1 VPNQTETTVSDN
13 GQQEHHVSLG
23 LVKAHPTKVNP
34 HPTKVKAHPT
44 KVKAHPTKVN
54 SHPTKV
60 NSLPTKVN
68 PHPTKVKSHPT
79 KVNPQPTK
87 VNPYPTKVKNTIVQ
101 VQVRVP
107 KVFQMFNLFVV
118 SKWRSQKCL
127 DLVVMSES
135 TVFFEMTL
143 SMLLNLDTVNEMQ

>member
-1 VPNQTETTVSDN
+1 MGIKSMT
-13 GQQEHHVSLG
+13 VSLG

-34 HPTKVKAHPT
+34 HPTKIKPH
-44 KVKAHPTKVN
+44 
-54 SHPTKV
+54 
-60 NSLPTKVN
+60 PTKVN
-68 PHPTKVKSHPT
+68 PHPTKVKPHPTKVNPHPTKVNPHPT
-79 KVNPQPTK
+79 KVNPQ
-87 VNPYPTKVKNTIVQ
+87 PTKVKNTIVQ

-127 DLVVMSES
+127 DLVVTSES

-143 SMLLNLDTVNEMQ
+143 SMLLNLDIVNEMQ